1 MFSFDLY
8 GLLDLL
14 RSGLKFI
21 AFAILLATYLRLI
34 KLPKLSLSIGYF
46 KTGILFLLLTFIFPL
61 LLMPLKYGFFGD
73 SFAEP
78 EIMIAG
84 YTATYFIPF
93 IISVWYF
100 FLSAKSY
107 QAD

>member
-1 MFSFDLY
+1 MFSLDFY

-34 KLPKLSLSIGYF
+34 KIPRFSLSTGYF
-46 KTGILFLLLTFIFPL
+46 KTGILYLLLTFIFPL
-61 LLMPLKYGFFGD
+61 ILMPLKYGFFGD
-73 SFAEP
+73 SFTEP
-78 EIMIAG
+78 EIMIAI
-84 YTATYFIPF
+84 YTAAYFIPL
-93 IISVWYF
+93 IISAWYF
-100 FLSAKSY
+100 FLSARNY